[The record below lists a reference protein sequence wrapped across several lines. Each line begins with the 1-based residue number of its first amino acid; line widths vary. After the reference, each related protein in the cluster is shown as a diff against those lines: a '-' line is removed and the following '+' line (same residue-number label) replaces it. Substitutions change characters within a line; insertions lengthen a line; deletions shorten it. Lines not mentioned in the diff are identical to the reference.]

1 MPGYSVGLCLRRHWP
16 TLEAMQAV
24 LDAIVEPKRREI
36 LRLVKDEEMTAG
48 AIAARFPHVARP
60 TVSEHLRVLRQ
71 AGLLVERR
79 AGTQRL
85 YRTRVEGFAAMRAF
99 LDEFWDVRLHRLKV
113 QAEREHRRGGGQQ
126 H

>member
-1 MPGYSVGLCLRRHWP
+1 
-16 TLEAMQAV
+16 MQAV

-48 AIAARFPHVARP
+48 AIAAQFPNVSRP

-71 AGLLVERR
+71 ASLLVERR

-85 YRTRVEGFAAMRAF
+85 YRTRVEGFGAMRAF
-99 LDEFWDVRLHRLKV
+99 LDEFWDARLQTLKV
-113 QAEREHRRGGGQQ
+113 EAEREHRRRGGRQ